1 MADNNVQDQVK
12 TFFGKLNGVQ
22 KIIIITL
29 PVLVIGG
36 LLYFFINAG
45 TKEQAVLFSGLENND
60 AGKIVENLKTREIAF
75 QLSDNGST
83 VLVDKDKV
91 METRLALASEGLP
104 ESSVVGY
111 ELFDQTNLGMSEFVQ
126 KLNYRRALEGELS
139 KTITSIDEVK
149 KARVHIVIPERALFT
164 QDQKT
169 PTASVT
175 MQLKSGRNL
184 SFKTVEGIQTLVASS
199 VEGMTPGNVSI
210 IDHKGKLLSVQE
222 SEMNTAAGLST
233 QQLDQQ
239 RKVEEHLASKAQAM
253 LDNILGVGN
262 SNVRLNAEL
271 DFTRIEQTKTD
282 YDAEKSAI
290 RSEQSTTEDVK
301 STDSLYYLAVVNDRS
316 QTNSLI
322 NYEIPQNVET
332 IIHSVGDIKRLSVSA
347 VVNSIPKIDDSNGV
361 KSVTFLPRS
370 DEEMQKLTDIIK
382 NAVGYDPNRNDQI
395 TVDNIQF
402 DTNID
407 DYELEIAK
415 PFEWYENPYNQK
427 IMLLVAIIMITM
439 FLMYRFMQSKM
450 IKERV
455 RIAMELPGKAELSV
469 DIDTDAQQQQ
479 IVDELNFD
487 DNLMLLPSELPEQL
501 LLEGEIKGRSGDE
514 NRMLESSLYPEKG
527 GFSQKLSKFSNANNS
542 EMDEDNIMRME
553 IRNKVQDYIDTQT
566 EDAARLVKI
575 LISQDNKIS

>member
-1 MADNNVQDQVK
+1 MAENNIQNQAQ

-29 PVLVIGG
+29 PILVIVG
-36 LLYFFINAG
+36 LLYFLINAS
-45 TKEQAVLFSGLENND
+45 TKEQGVLFSGLENND
-60 AGKIVENLKTREIAF
+60 AGKIIENLKQREIPY
-75 QLSDNGST
+75 QLSENGST
-83 VLVDKDKV
+83 ILVDKNLV
-91 METRLALASEGLP
+91 METRLSLASEGLP

-139 KTITSIDEVK
+139 KTINSIEEVK

-164 QDQKT
+164 QDQKS

-184 SFKTVEGIQTLVASS
+184 NIKTVEGIQTLVASS
-199 VEGMTPGNVSI
+199 VEGMEPNNVSI

-222 SEMNTAAGLST
+222 NEMNSMAGLST

-239 RKVEEHLASKAQAM
+239 RKVEEHLTNKAQAI
-253 LDNILGVGN
+253 LDNVLGVGN

-271 DFTRIEQTKTD
+271 DFTRVEQTKTD
-282 YDAEKSAI
+282 YDPEKTAI
-290 RSEQSTTEDVK
+290 RSEQSSTDAVK

-316 QTNSLI
+316 QVNSVI
-322 NYEIPQNVET
+322 NYEIPQSIET
-332 IIHSVGDIKRLSVSA
+332 VVHSVGDIKRLSVAA
-347 VVNSIPKIDDSNGV
+347 VVNSVPKIDDSNGV
-361 KSVTFLPRS
+361 KSVTYLPRT
-370 DEEMQKLTDIIK
+370 DEEMQKLTEIIK

-395 TVDNIQF
+395 TVDNILF

-407 DYELEIAK
+407 DYELETAK
-415 PFEWYENPYNQK
+415 PLEWYENPYNQK
-427 IMLLVAIIMITM
+427 IMLLVAIIMLTM
-439 FLMYRFMQSKM
+439 ILMYRFMQSKM

-469 DIDTDAQQQQ
+469 DIDPESQQQQ

-501 LLEGEIKGRSGDE
+501 LLEGEIRGRAGDD
-514 NRMLESSLYPEKG
+514 NTMLQSSLYPEKG
-527 GFSQKLSKFSNANNS
+527 ALSHKSSRLSNANNS
-542 EMDEDNIMRME
+542 EMDEEHIMRME
-553 IRNKVQDYIDTQT
+553 IRKKVQDYIDTQV

-575 LISQDNKIS
+575 LINQDSRI